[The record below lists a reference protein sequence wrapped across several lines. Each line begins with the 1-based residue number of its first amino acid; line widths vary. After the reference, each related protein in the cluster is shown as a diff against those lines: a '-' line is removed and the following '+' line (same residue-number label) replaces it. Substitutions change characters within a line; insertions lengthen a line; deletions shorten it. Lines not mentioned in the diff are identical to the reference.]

1 MLKKHMD
8 AMKKTASSVA
18 THPPKIALA
27 LSGGGVRAMA
37 FHSGVLRYLAEHG
50 KLEAVSDISTVSG
63 GSLLVGLVFARS
75 GMVWPSSADYLA
87 KVFPQVRQTLT
98 TYNLQTRAAV
108 RLLCWPS
115 NWRFIFSR
123 ANVFAQTISSGWNI
137 PHRLADLPLHPV
149 WSINGT
155 TAETGK
161 RFRFKGAD
169 FGDYELGYAK

>member
-1 MLKKHMD
+1 
-8 AMKKTASSVA
+8 MKKTASSVA

-87 KVFPQVRQTLT
+87 KVLPQVRQTLT

-123 ANVFAQTISSGWNI
+123 KRFRQVGISHTAWPTCLCIRYGRSTAQQPKPENVFASKVPTSEIMS
-137 PHRLADLPLHPV
+137 LAMLV
-149 WSINGT
+149 
-155 TAETGK
+155 
-161 RFRFKGAD
+161 R
-169 FGDYELGYAK
+169 